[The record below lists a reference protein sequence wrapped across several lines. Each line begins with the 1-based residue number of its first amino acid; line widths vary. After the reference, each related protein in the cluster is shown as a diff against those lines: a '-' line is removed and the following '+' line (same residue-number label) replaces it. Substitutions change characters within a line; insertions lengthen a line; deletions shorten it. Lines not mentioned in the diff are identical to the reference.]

1 MLLFVVCRK
10 ETGGTEVCREDLI
23 FTFELSPTCPEAYS
37 SSKEALF
44 SPFTEPEMK
53 EQTDWPFK
61 VN

>member
-10 ETGGTEVCREDLI
+10 ETGGTKVCREDLI

-44 SPFTEPEMK
+44 SPFTEPVMK
-53 EQTDWPFK
+53 E
-61 VN
+61 